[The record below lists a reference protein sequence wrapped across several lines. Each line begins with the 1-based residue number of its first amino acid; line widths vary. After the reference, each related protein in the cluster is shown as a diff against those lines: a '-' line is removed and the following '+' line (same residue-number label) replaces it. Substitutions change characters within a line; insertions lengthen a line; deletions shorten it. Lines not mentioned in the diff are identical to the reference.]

1 MLFEGIGRAGR
12 VDALAEIDGTIRF
25 DLSLGDGTDSWL
37 LAVHSGQI
45 SVSHGGGDADCVV
58 ELDKELAD
66 RMASGQVNAMTALL
80 RADMMV
86 TGDVRLLVLLERL
99 LPGPAGARG
108 PRRATG
114 SRGAG

>member
-1 MLFEGIGRAGR
+1 MLFERISRSGR

-25 DLSLGDGTDSWL
+25 DLDLGDRTDSWL
-37 LAVHSGQI
+37 LTVHSGYV

-66 RMASGQVNAMTALL
+66 RMASGQANAMAALL

-108 PRRATG
+108 PGRTVG